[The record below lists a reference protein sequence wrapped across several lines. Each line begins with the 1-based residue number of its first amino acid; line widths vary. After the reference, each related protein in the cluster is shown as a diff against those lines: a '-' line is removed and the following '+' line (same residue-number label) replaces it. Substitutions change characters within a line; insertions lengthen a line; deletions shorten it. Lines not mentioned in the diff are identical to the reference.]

1 MKQNEEVVLE
11 WTGLSEGG
19 YSNHKDDPG
28 GPTDRGI
35 TQATYNAW
43 NKLKGKPQNS
53 VKGISKAEAEDILV
67 SQYLTPIRFSDLP
80 SGLDYAVADF
90 SINSGPS
97 RAAKELQRVLGVKQD
112 GVIGLKTLAALKTK
126 NPQMVIVDYCKRRLA
141 FMQDLK
147 NWPSFKN
154 GWTIR
159 VMGKVGGQQDDDI
172 GVIDRAVRLSK
183 HNVYIPA
190 PTSVGS
196 GKADDTKTSFWKIII
211 DFFLTLIGKR
221 K

>member
-1 MKQNEEVVLE
+1 MKQNEQVVLE

-19 YSNHKDDPG
+19 YVNHKNDPG

-43 NKLKGKPQNS
+43 NKLKGRQPKS
-53 VKGISKAEAEDILV
+53 VKGISKTEADEIYV
-67 SQYLTPIRFSDLP
+67 SQYFAPIRFNDLP

-97 RAAKELQRVLGVKQD
+97 RATKELQRILGVKQD
-112 GVIGLKTLAALKTK
+112 GVIGLKTLAAIKSTNL
-126 NPQMVIVDYCKRRLA
+126 QILIVTYCERRLA
-141 FMQDLK
+141 FMQSLK
-147 NWPSFKN
+147 IWPTFKN
-154 GWTIR
+154 GWTTR
-159 VMGKVGGQQDDDI
+159 VMGKIKGQQDTDI

-183 HNVYIPA
+183 GNVYIPA
-190 PTSVGS
+190 PTSVGG
-196 GKADDTKTSFWKIII
+196 GKADGKLSLWNMIVA
-211 DFFLTLIGKR
+211 LISYLLGK

>member
-1 MKQNEEVVLE
+1 MKQNESVVLE

-19 YSNHKDDPG
+19 YVNHKDDPG

-43 NKLKGKPQNS
+43 NKLKGKPQKS
-53 VKGISKAEAEDILV
+53 VKGISKAEADSIFV
-67 SQYLTPIRFSDLP
+67 SQYLSPVKFDELP
-80 SGLDYAVADF
+80 AGLDYAVADF

-112 GVIGLKTLAALKTK
+112 GVIGLKTLAAIKSK
-126 NPQMVIVDYCKRRLA
+126 NLQTLIVEYCERRLS
-141 FMQDLK
+141 FMQSLK
-147 NWPSFKN
+147 IWPTFKR

-159 VMGKVGGQQDDDI
+159 VMGKVDGQQDNDI

-183 HNVYIPA
+183 NTVFIPA

-196 GKADDTKTSFWKIII
+196 GKADDTKISLWKI
-211 DFFLTLIGKR
+211 LVALISYLFGK

>member
-1 MKQNEEVVLE
+1 MKQNEQVVLE

-19 YSNHKDDPG
+19 YVNHKNDPG

-43 NKLKGKPQNS
+43 NKLRGKPQKS
-53 VKGISKAEAEDILV
+53 VKGISKAEADEIYI
-67 SQYLTPIRFSDLP
+67 SQYFAPIRFNDLP
-80 SGLDYAVADF
+80 PGLDYAVADF

-112 GVIGLKTLAALKTK
+112 GVIGLNTLAAIKPK
-126 NPQMVIVDYCKRRLA
+126 NLQLIIVDYCNRRLA
-141 FMQDLK
+141 FMQSLK
-147 NWPSFKN
+147 IWSTFKN
-154 GWTIR
+154 GWTTR
-159 VMGKVGGQQDDDI
+159 VMGKVKGQQDDDI

-183 HNVYIPA
+183 NNVYIPA

-196 GKADDTKTSFWKIII
+196 GKADDTKISLWKMIVA
-211 DFFLTLIGKR
+211 LISYLLGK